1 MELFKRKSSSSE
13 EMNLVVKCLKNFL
26 VSDIYFSKVCKEI
39 RLITGSSKHPVVIL
53 CMPQFAIFFF
63 SKYKTVA
70 VWLVDLD
77 VFIKLWFNNYKSLL
91 QISLAK
97 TKQCQCMFYMH
108 VRR

>member
-13 EMNLVVKCLKNFL
+13 MNFVLKCLKNFL
-26 VSDIYFSKVCKEI
+26 VSNIYFNKVYKEI
-39 RLITGSSKHPVVIL
+39 RLIAGSSKHPVVIL

-77 VFIKLWFNNYKSLL
+77 VFIKL
-91 QISLAK
+91 
-97 TKQCQCMFYMH
+97 
-108 VRR
+108 